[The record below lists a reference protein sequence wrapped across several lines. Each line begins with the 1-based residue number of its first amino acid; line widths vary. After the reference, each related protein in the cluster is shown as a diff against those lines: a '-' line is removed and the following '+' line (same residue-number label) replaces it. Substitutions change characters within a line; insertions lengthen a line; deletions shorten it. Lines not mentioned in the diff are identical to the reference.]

1 MLVLGPF
8 MAGLDTAAGIGAFML
23 YALLKHPDLLARVTA
38 EVDGLFRGME
48 EAGGT
53 VGTRDLHQLDVIHR
67 VAMETMRLYPLS
79 PVASRS
85 VANSFE
91 FEGYTIPAG
100 AEVLLGFSLA
110 HHMPEWFPDPELFD
124 IERYTPERA
133 EHRRKGVYA
142 PFGIGGHQCLGR
154 SLAEALIAINVAT
167 VVHEAE
173 LALSPRDCELKTR
186 LAPTLLPHDSFRFRI
201 VRRRSPPRMRW
212 C

>member
-1 MLVLGPF
+1 MRG
-8 MAGLDTAAGIGAFML
+8 L
-23 YALLKHPDLLARVTA
+23 YAFQRIVTEQLGILAVNSSPGEYLDDPILYVETLLSTHVT
-38 EVDGLFRGME
+38 RN
-48 EAGGT
+48 
-53 VGTRDLHQLDVIHR
+53 RP
-67 VAMETMRLYPLS
+67 RLMTWRP
-79 PVASRS
+79 
-85 VANSFE
+85 
-91 FEGYTIPAG
+91 
-100 AEVLLGFSLA
+100 
-110 HHMPEWFPDPELFD
+110 HHMPEWFPDPERFD

-173 LALSPRDCELKTR
+173 LALSPRDYELKTR